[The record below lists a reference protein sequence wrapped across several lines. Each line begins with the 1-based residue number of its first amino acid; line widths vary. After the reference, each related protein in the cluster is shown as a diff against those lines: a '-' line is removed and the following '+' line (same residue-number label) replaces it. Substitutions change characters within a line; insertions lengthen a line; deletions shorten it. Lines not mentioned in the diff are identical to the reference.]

1 MNENYRAFSYGKL
14 VYLLSK
20 TGKNQGL
27 NKNDIFTILRY
38 GNWYANGIDDGTASD
53 YINGKMPLIKYKNSL
68 ITDNFDRDQY
78 WAVLRGDS
86 FFDSDKTKKTYFFD
100 LFEEKNYN
108 TLKELILSILADS
121 LIPDLTKKD
130 MCLYFN
136 SDRKLSLTELIS
148 YDNIAQ
154 IFYFN
159 GLGHLSEME
168 RNNAKYEIAN
178 KRLNFFKLIL
188 NIATSSYL
196 DELTNIEINNVNS
209 NNSFIEKYGQPER
222 ANKKTKCYN
231 YILKIPETL
240 LWKYADKWFANN
252 TNNKETQSN
261 AIDYRIISSP
271 INKNYNFLDDS
282 RKDELD
288 IINKA
293 LMKNTVIFIHGI
305 GGIGKTELV
314 NEYLFNNQDNYDHII
329 YTKYDR
335 SLQDIIIND
344 TILNIVGVSRK
355 QSNEKVE
362 TDKEYALRKLG
373 ILKRI
378 SNKKVLWIVDN
389 FDSENDPLFDEVIH
403 GSYTLIFT
411 TRVDYSDTG
420 CFQIDINEL
429 DDAKLFDLFCKY
441 YKRTIIQGEEKTI
454 KKIISYVKGHTLT
467 VELIAKLMNN
477 TRKSAQ
483 EIYDVISSKGIS
495 PSLNGKVKHGLLSEN
510 TDVYSH
516 ISKLFSMDT
525 LSEEEMTI
533 MKSMIL
539 VPIYGSPTKLLLE
552 LNELDDQYDI
562 INNLVQRSWL
572 SYDEKEDVVSVHPV
586 IRDIVWNRCNKKD
599 KSLSL
604 FIKNI
609 ESLCNSSYGLTYSTK
624 NLLGDIGIK
633 LLDFIEPDYNEYF
646 FTIASLVECFLNLN
660 RLETA
665 NNCLE
670 IMKASII
677 DQDSK
682 EAAVYWF
689 RVGDNSLRQNDF
701 DNAIT
706 AVKES
711 QSILRRIMP
720 NSYEYAFVSKHLA
733 HIYHAKCEKGFK
745 SEALVNAAYE
755 MLNECANY
763 FDDVNRCPTTTKK
776 EISLFCSYWYAL
788 SLNEYLKGD
797 SKAKD
802 TAEKSYK
809 EYVKNFGENCTDTT
823 APMRVMA
830 LCLSKEGNLEA
841 ALNLQRDVIRIREE
855 QWDKNHYRY
864 FEQLEFLADIYFENQ
879 KIEDGI
885 NELYNI
891 LNMINI
897 NKDYYNNYIEHLK
910 EKIAVYEARQIE
922 HQL

>member
-1 MNENYRAFSYGKL
+1 MTNTSNDSSILKLDETRCSVTIYGTVYKL
-14 VYLLSK
+14 DPTMFRLLK
-20 TGKNQGL
+20 IL
-27 NKNDIFTILRY
+27 IDNKNTVCTYEMISSSLWDNDY
-38 GNWYANGIDDGTASD
+38 GM
-53 YINGKMPLIKYKNSL
+53 GK
-68 ITDNFDRDQY
+68 
-78 WAVLRGDS
+78 
-86 FFDSDKTKKTYFFD
+86 
-100 LFEEKNYN
+100 E
-108 TLKELILSILADS
+108 
-121 LIPDLTKKD
+121 
-130 MCLYFN
+130 
-136 SDRKLSLTELIS
+136 
-148 YDNIAQ
+148 
-154 IFYFN
+154 
-159 GLGHLSEME
+159 
-168 RNNAKYEIAN
+168 
-178 KRLNFFKLIL
+178 
-188 NIATSSYL
+188 NIATYISRLKTLTGEAFSSAIINSRGIGYEFK
-196 DELTNIEINNVNS
+196 DSEL
-209 NNSFIEKYGQPER
+209 KP
-222 ANKKTKCYN
+222 AKT
-231 YILKIPETL
+231 
-240 LWKYADKWFANN
+240 DDS
-252 TNNKETQSN
+252 KEQGSL
-261 AIDYRIISSP
+261 IDYRIISSP
-271 INKNYNFLDDS
+271 INKNYNFLDES
-282 RKDELD
+282 RKDELS
-288 IINKA
+288 IIYKA
-293 LMKNTVIFIHGI
+293 LMKNTVVFIHGI

-314 NEYLFNNQDNYDHII
+314 NEYLFINQDNYDHII
-329 YTKYDR
+329 CTKYDR

-344 TILNIVGVSRK
+344 TILNIVGISRK

-378 SNKKVLWIVDN
+378 SNKKVLWVVDN

-403 GSYTLIFT
+403 GSYTVIFT

-420 CFQIDINEL
+420 YFQIDIKEL
-429 DDAKLFDLFCKY
+429 DDTKLFDLFCKC

-467 VELIAKLMNN
+467 VELIAKLMNS

-483 EIYDVISSKGIS
+483 EIYDVINSKGIS

-533 MKSMIL
+533 MKSMTL

-552 LNELDDQYDI
+552 LNELNDQYDI

-572 SYDEKEDVVSVHPV
+572 SYDEKKDVVSIHPV
-586 IRDIVWNRCNKKD
+586 IRDIVWNRCNNKD

-633 LLDFIEPDYNEYF
+633 VLDFIEPDYNQYF

-665 NNCLE
+665 NHCLE
-670 IMKASII
+670 IMEAAIV
-677 DQDSK
+677 DQNSK

-745 SEALVNAAYE
+745 SEALVNKASD
-755 MLNECANY
+755 MLKECANY

-830 LCLSKEGNLEA
+830 LCLSKEGNLED
-841 ALNLQRDVIRIREE
+841 ALKLQRDVIRIREE

>member
-1 MNENYRAFSYGKL
+1 MFR
-14 VYLLSK
+14 LLK
-20 TGKNQGL
+20 IL
-27 NKNDIFTILRY
+27 IDNKNTVCTYEMISSSLWDNDY
-38 GNWYANGIDDGTASD
+38 GM
-53 YINGKMPLIKYKNSL
+53 GK
-68 ITDNFDRDQY
+68 
-78 WAVLRGDS
+78 
-86 FFDSDKTKKTYFFD
+86 
-100 LFEEKNYN
+100 E
-108 TLKELILSILADS
+108 
-121 LIPDLTKKD
+121 
-130 MCLYFN
+130 
-136 SDRKLSLTELIS
+136 
-148 YDNIAQ
+148 
-154 IFYFN
+154 
-159 GLGHLSEME
+159 
-168 RNNAKYEIAN
+168 
-178 KRLNFFKLIL
+178 
-188 NIATSSYL
+188 NIATYISRLKTLTGEAFSSAIINSRGIGYEFK
-196 DELTNIEINNVNS
+196 DSEL
-209 NNSFIEKYGQPER
+209 KP
-222 ANKKTKCYN
+222 AKT
-231 YILKIPETL
+231 
-240 LWKYADKWFANN
+240 DDS
-252 TNNKETQSN
+252 KEQGSL
-261 AIDYRIISSP
+261 IDYRIISSP
-271 INKNYNFLDDS
+271 INKNYNFLDES
-282 RKDELD
+282 RKDELS
-288 IINKA
+288 IIYKA
-293 LMKNTVIFIHGI
+293 LMKNTVVFIHGI

-314 NEYLFNNQDNYDHII
+314 NEYLFINQDNYDHII
-329 YTKYDR
+329 CTKYDR

-378 SNKKVLWIVDN
+378 SNKKVLWVVDN

-420 CFQIDINEL
+420 YFQIDINEL

-441 YKRTIIQGEEKTI
+441 YKRTINNDEEKTI
-454 KKIISYVKGHTLT
+454 KKIITYVQGHTLT
-467 VELIAKLMNN
+467 VELIAKLMKN

-483 EIYDVISSKGIS
+483 EIYDVISCKGIS

-572 SYDEKEDVVSVHPV
+572 SYDEKEDVVSIHPV
-586 IRDIVWNRCNKKD
+586 IRDIVWNRCNNKD

-624 NLLGDIGIK
+624 NLLGDIGMKI
-633 LLDFIEPDYNEYF
+633 LDFIEPNYNDYF

-689 RVGDNSLRQNDF
+689 RVGDNNLRQNDF

-711 QSILRRIMP
+711 QSILNKKMP

-745 SEALVNAAYE
+745 SEALVNEAYD

-763 FDDVNRCPTTTKK
+763 FDDVNQCPTTTRE

-797 SKAKD
+797 YSKAKN
-802 TAEKSYK
+802 AAKKSYK

-841 ALNLQRDVIRIREE
+841 ALKLQRDVIRIREE